1 MAPPAPDLQAF
12 FEQMK
17 AEGGIIV
24 EGDYPLQTC
33 PSPSPLQPR
42 LGIMMSYPY

>member
-24 EGDYPLQTC
+24 EGDYSLQTC
-33 PSPSPLQPR
+33 PLTFPSR
-42 LGIMMSYPY
+42 HGITMSYPY